1 MKTSVKKIMIIAL
14 IMFLVIALVTVV
26 NAEGNGSLVS
36 SSFKGNPTPEGSAA
50 ITKIISAVLGVV
62 RTAGAAIAIIMLMTI
77 AAKYIMASAGDRADI
92 KKYAVNYVVGAIIL
106 FGTTGILGIVQ
117 DFVNTSVK
125 YNGSGS

>member
-1 MKTSVKKIMIIAL
+1 MKTNVKKIMIIAL

-26 NAEGNGSLVS
+26 NAEGNGGSVVN
-36 SSFKGNPTPEGSAA
+36 SFQGNPTPEGSAA
-50 ITKIISAVLGVV
+50 ITNIISAVLGVV
-62 RTAGAAIAIIMLMTI
+62 RTAGAAVAIIMLMTI

-125 YNGSGS
+125 YNGGGS

>member
-1 MKTSVKKIMIIAL
+1 MKRKIIRII
-14 IMFLVIALVTVV
+14 VTVLIAV
-26 NAEGNGSLVS
+26 FIVSLGNSGFAAISNAQGVKAFNGTS
-36 SSFKGNPTPEGSAA
+36 NPVGASA

-92 KKYAVNYVVGAIIL
+92 KKYAVNYVIGAIIL

-117 DFVNTSVK
+117 EFVNASVK
-125 YNGSGS
+125 

>member
-1 MKTSVKKIMIIAL
+1 MKTNVKKIMIIAL

-50 ITKIISAVLGVV
+50 IINIIAAVLGVV
-62 RTAGAAIAIIMLMTI
+62 RTAGAAVAIIMLMTI

-92 KKYAVNYVVGAIIL
+92 KKYAVNYVIGAIIL
-106 FGTTGILGIVQ
+106 FGTTGILGVVQ
-117 DFVNTSVK
+117 NFVNNSVK
-125 YNGSGS
+125 YNGGS